1 MTSGLTYIL
10 KSSIYVSLTNR
21 CNAVPLIKTRGP
33 SFTMPAASGFSPLP
47 SNDEPTAEQVA
58 DAVSAAL
65 SGVEAKEVCFA
76 GVGEPLLRRR
86 CLEDAAKLIRKAS
99 PDLALRL
106 NTNGLVAD
114 SEAKELA
121 SSLRA
126 IGFSGTTVA
135 LATADAAQYTE
146 LMKPEPI
153 RLSPVMSIPMGHSEV
168 TGFIAA
174 CVAEGLNVECSAVA
188 RPEVDLDAT
197 AALAKSLGAT
207 FRERSWH
214 P

>member
-1 MTSGLTYIL
+1 MPDNLPTHSLSSRSCRIERARRARSGL
-10 KSSIYVSLTNR
+10 
-21 CNAVPLIKTRGP
+21 P
-33 SFTMPAASGFSPLP
+33 
-47 SNDEPTAEQVA
+47 
-58 DAVSAAL
+58 
-65 SGVEAKEVCFA
+65 
-76 GVGEPLLRRR
+76 
-86 CLEDAAKLIRKAS
+86 
-99 PDLALRL
+99 
-106 NTNGLVAD
+106 
-114 SEAKELA
+114 
-121 SSLRA
+121 
-126 IGFSGTTVA
+126 
-135 LATADAAQYTE
+135 ATADAAQYTE